1 MAYMESRM
9 DQIARTAAQVGAAL
23 RRRRRQLGLTQGALG
38 EKTGL
43 RQATVSA
50 LEKGE
55 QGSQLRTL
63 LDVMSVLNLE
73 INIRERGAGSAK
85 IEDLF

>member
-1 MAYMESRM
+1 M
-9 DQIARTAAQVGAAL
+9 DQIARTAGQIGAAL
-23 RRRRRQLGLTQGALG
+23 RRRRRQLGLTQAALG

-55 QGSQLRTL
+55 QSAQLRTL

-73 INIRERGAGSAK
+73 ISIRERSRAAAK
-85 IEDLF
+85 IEDVF